1 MGNNSRFELI
11 TGHAPVKEHLN
22 KMFLY
27 NGDSL
32 CDGKRN
38 RAELILCDYKKHG
51 PYKTTTF
58 RRTQVDLK
66 TYTHVHPKIYSTQKS
81 TVLSKIKSDDLKVV
95 KWKNQL

>member
-1 MGNNSRFELI
+1 MERETEPNSYCAI
-11 TGHAPVKEHLN
+11 T
-22 KMFLY
+22 
-27 NGDSL
+27 
-32 CDGKRN
+32 
-38 RAELILCDYKKHG
+38 KKHG

-66 TYTHVHPKIYSTQKS
+66 TYTHVDPRIYSTQKS